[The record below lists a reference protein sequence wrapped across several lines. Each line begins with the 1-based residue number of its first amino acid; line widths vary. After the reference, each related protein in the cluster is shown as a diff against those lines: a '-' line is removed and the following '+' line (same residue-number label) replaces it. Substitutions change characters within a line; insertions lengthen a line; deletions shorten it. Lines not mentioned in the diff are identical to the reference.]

1 MNVDRLVCGLAV
13 PFNEPPERD
22 DAAQFTREQFEL
34 WLDLLGELA
43 VPLMIQHQAVVDGHG
58 VTQSIG
64 AARWFTLLDADPP
77 RPAGLL
83 VLAEVDRTP
92 VGDGVL
98 RAVEHGG
105 LGGLSIRVTY
115 EPGGHAWVHEI
126 SLVHDPGF
134 AQARVV
140 GVGPR
145 ALTVWELL
153 GGAPV
158 AAEAAP

>member
-1 MNVDRLVCGLAV
+1 
-13 PFNEPPERD
+13 
-22 DAAQFTREQFEL
+22 
-34 WLDLLGELA
+34 
-43 VPLMIQHQAVVDGHG
+43 MIQHQAVIDSHG
-58 VTQSIG
+58 VTQAIG
-64 AARWFTLLDADPP
+64 AARWFALLDADPP

-83 VLAEVDRTP
+83 TLAEVDGTP

-105 LGGLSIRVTY
+105 LDGLSIRVTY

-134 AQARVV
+134 DLARVV

-153 GGAPV
+153 WRCPWRR
-158 AAEAAP
+158 AAP